1 MRTNAA
7 AEQTSQPVV
16 ASLVTDVLDV
26 RARTV
31 ELCAPLEPDD
41 YGVQSMPDVSPPR
54 WHLAHTTWFFEA
66 FVLARA
72 LPGYEPF
79 HPRYAFLFNS
89 YYEAVGERVARDRR
103 GALSRPTTREV
114 MAYRAHVD
122 QRLRETF
129 AGPEGEARARAVC
142 AELTLGLHHEQQHQE
157 LLLTDIK
164 HILASNPLRPAY
176 VATRGVDAHA
186 RAHVHPR
193 VERPRA
199 EPLEWIEFE
208 GGVRRIG
215 AEGAARGFA
224 FDNERPQHS
233 VYAHAFALASRPA
246 TCGEWLAFMQDGGY
260 RRAELWLSE
269 GWAAVNREHWTA
281 PLYWEGRERRERREQ
296 RERRAGERELIP
308 SDAHDSW
315 SMMTLSGMRHVDPD
329 EPICHVSYYEADA
342 FARWARARLPTEA
355 EWEIAALANE
365 RSSSNDTLEPLADRP
380 RVASRAMLGN
390 VWQWTSSAYAPYPGF
405 APLDGALGE
414 YNGKFMCGQMVLR
427 GASCATPEG
436 HARATY
442 RNFFPPATRWQFSGV
457 RLAR

>member
-1 MRTNAA
+1 MRKNAA
-7 AEQTSQPVV
+7 AEQTSQPPII
-16 ASLVTDVLDV
+16 ASLVADVLDV

-41 YGVQSMPDVSPPR
+41 FGVQSMPDVSPPR

-103 GALSRPTTREV
+103 GTLSRPTTREV
-114 MAYRAHVD
+114 MAYRARVD
-122 QRLRETF
+122 ERLREAF
-129 AGPEGEARARAVC
+129 AGPEGEARTRAVS

-176 VATRGVDAHA
+176 VATRGVDAHG
-186 RAHVHPR
+186 RAHAH
-193 VERPRA
+193 PRA
-199 EPLEWIEFE
+199 ERRHAEPIEWIEFD

-215 AEGAARGFA
+215 AESAARGFA

-233 VYAHAFALASRPA
+233 VYAHPFALASRPA

-269 GWAAVNREHWTA
+269 GWAAVHREHWTA
-281 PLYWEGRERRERREQ
+281 PLYWERRE
-296 RERRAGERELIP
+296 GERELAIN
-308 SDAHDSW
+308 DAHGSW
-315 SMMTLSGMRHVDPD
+315 SMMTLSGLRPVDPD
-329 EPICHVSYYEADA
+329 EAVCHVSYYEADA

-355 EWEIAALANE
+355 EWETAALANE
-365 RSSSNDTLEPLADRP
+365 RASSNDTLEPRALHP

-427 GASCATPEG
+427 GASCATPGG